1 MAVCGVEWVNSWRWA
16 FLGLGFRRS
25 EGLMRVERCYGSRIC
40 EFIGGVWGC
49 IGIHPG
55 GGGRVRYGAGG
66 QAVVEVFVAAAAAA
80 FGLRC
85 SDVYVGVFLCV
96 HGFRC

>member
-40 EFIGGVWGC
+40 EFIRWCLGMHWDSSGWRRKG
-49 IGIHPG
+49 
-55 GGGRVRYGAGG
+55 
-66 QAVVEVFVAAAAAA
+66 
-80 FGLRC
+80 
-85 SDVYVGVFLCV
+85 
-96 HGFRC
+96 